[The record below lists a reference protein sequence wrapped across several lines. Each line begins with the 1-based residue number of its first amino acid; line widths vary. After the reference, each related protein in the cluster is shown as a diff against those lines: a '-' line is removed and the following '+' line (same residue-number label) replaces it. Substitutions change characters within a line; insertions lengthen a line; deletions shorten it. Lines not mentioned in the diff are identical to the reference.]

1 MIYIDNKLVYSSYDI
16 CPVRHSCPRAE
27 SFLLQPHAPAFRDQH
42 IATGR
47 VITSSEKGDI
57 PY

>member
-1 MIYIDNKLVYSSYDI
+1 MEYIDKKLVYSYDT
-16 CPVRHSCPRAE
+16 CPVKHSCPRAE